1 MKKLMAL
8 ITVFFC
14 SSVFAQ
20 TNVSIITYDPFF
32 TPFVDFYA
40 SPKLSAISGGRG
52 CTGIADEEGGPEFS
66 LLNPASLMVKGFVLS
81 AGYNYKTDMEWYP
94 GDKFRAYQPPI
105 LAGIGFSLFDKLNIG
120 ALYYDKSNFKF
131 VVKFDETTIIDD
143 PSTIREDEGGLPLYV
158 AVDDVCQRTL
168 SFPVSYAPLKTF
180 KMGINLNYSF
190 FSHDFYIGDNNNV
203 FEKTR
208 FELFTADFGLII
220 KPSDRY
226 SLGLTLTP
234 QYTKQFIKERIYEY
248 SFISDSLWPM
258 EIGGYTIPE
267 PKVNKFPLSAGLGV
281 KYLLSEKIKLFADYH
296 FVNASIYPH
305 YSDRHDINLGV
316 EYLHKKT
323 TLRAGAYTLRDFRKP
338 SMWLQ
343 ESAGK
348 EHQYFLTCGVTQ
360 PVGPMEIS
368 LSLMDSHILSSGSLK
383 QTQVSCGLNYRINK

>member
-1 MKKLMAL
+1 MKKFMAL
-8 ITVFFC
+8 ITFFFC
-14 SSVFAQ
+14 SIVLAQ
-20 TNVSIITYDPFF
+20 TNVSIITYDPLF
-32 TPFVDFYA
+32 TPFTDFYA

-52 CTGIADEEGGPEFS
+52 CTGIADEDGGLES
-66 LLNPASLMVKGFVLS
+66 TLLNPASLMVKGFALS
-81 AGYNYKTDMEWYP
+81 AGYNYKSNIDWYS
-94 GDKFRAYQPPI
+94 GVKFTAYQPPI
-105 LAGIGFSLFDKLNIG
+105 LAGVGFSLFNKLNFG
-120 ALYYDKSNFKF
+120 ALYYDRSNFKF
-131 VVKFDETTIIDD
+131 VVEIDEATI
-143 PSTIREDEGGLPLYV
+143 IREDEGGLPPYV

-180 KMGINLNYSF
+180 KMGINVNYSF
-190 FSHDFYIGDNNNV
+190 FSHDFYIGVNNNV

-208 FELFTADFGLII
+208 FELLTADFGLII

-226 SLGLTLTP
+226 SFGLTVSP
-234 QYTKQFIKERIYEY
+234 RYTKQFIKERIYEY
-248 SFISDSLWPM
+248 SLIADSLWPS

-267 PKVNKFPLSAGLGV
+267 PRMNKFPLSAGLGI

-296 FVNASIYPH
+296 FVNASLYPY

-323 TLRAGAYTLRDFRKP
+323 ALRAGAFTLLDFRKTDL
-338 SMWLQ
+338 WLQ

-360 PVGPMEIS
+360 PVGPMEVS

-383 QTQVSCGLNYRINK
+383 QTQVSCGLNYKTK